1 MDYVQITQAD
11 RLEMLEKIG
20 APDVESFYANLPAEY
35 RLQRDLCLPPARSE
49 LQLQRDLEAMA
60 KLNNTATS
68 QSCFLGGGAYDHF
81 IPQVVNNMAAK
92 GEFVTAYTPYQ
103 AEASQGSLQAFFEF
117 QTQVT
122 RLTDL
127 DVSNASMYDG
137 ATAVIEGVLLA
148 LNSTGKR
155 RVLVG
160 ETLHPDYKT
169 VIKSY
174 LHDLA
179 AQYVEL
185 PATDGIIS
193 TDTITD
199 LIDNDTA
206 AVVIQSPN
214 VFGQIENWTKQFE
227 VAHSE
232 NKTMAI
238 AVFNPIAC
246 SFLKRPGACGAD
258 IAAGEGQPLGIPFQF
273 GGPYLGLFAA
283 RKKFMRKMPGRL
295 IGQTA
300 DKQGRRGFCL
310 TLQTREQH
318 IRGAKATSNICTN
331 QGLLAVR
338 ATIYMSAMGPR
349 GMQNVAKQCYH
360 KAHYLADQII
370 KLDGY
375 SRAFS
380 EAPGASGGGAFFHE
394 FVINCPSTAQTMI
407 DAGKKRSILP
417 GLCCEKLG
425 IGTANQLLIAV
436 TEKRTV
442 EELDALVSL
451 LKEGK

>member
-11 RLEMLEKIG
+11 RQAMLQKIG
-20 APDVESFYANLPAEY
+20 APSVEALYANLPPQY
-35 RLQRDLCLPPARSE
+35 RLERDLCLPAARSE
-49 LQLQRDLEAMA
+49 LSLQRDLAAMA
-60 KLNNTATS
+60 KLNHTATS
-68 QSCFLGGGAYDHF
+68 QACFLGGGAYDHF

-103 AEASQGSLQAFFEF
+103 AEASQGALQAFFEF

-127 DVSNASMYDG
+127 DVSNASLYDG
-137 ATAVIEGVLLA
+137 ATAIVEGVLMA

-160 ETLHPDYKT
+160 QTVNPQYRT
-169 VIKSY
+169 VIQSY
-174 LHDLA
+174 LTDLA
-179 AQYVEL
+179 AEYVEL
-185 PATDGIIS
+185 PATNGVI
-193 TDTITD
+193 DTATIEQH
-199 LIDNDTA
+199 IDNDTA

-227 VAHSE
+227 VAHSQD
-232 NKTMAI
+232 KTMAI
-238 AVFNPIAC
+238 AIFNPIA
-246 SFLKRPGACGAD
+246 SAMLKRPGSCGAD
-258 IAAGEGQPLGIPFQF
+258 IAAGEGQPLGIPFQY
-273 GGPYLGLFAA
+273 GGPWLGLFAA
-283 RKKFMRKMPGRL
+283 SKKYMRKMPGRL

-300 DKQGRRGFCL
+300 DKHGRRGFCL

-338 ATIYMSAMGPR
+338 ATVYMSAMGPR
-349 GMQNVAKQCYH
+349 GMQTVAQQCYH
-360 KAHYLADQII
+360 KAHYLADAIS

-375 SRAFS
+375 AL
-380 EAPGASGGGAFFHE
+380 AYSGNFFHE
-394 FVINCPSTAQTMI
+394 FVVNCPVKAGDI
-407 DAGKKRSILP
+407 IKAGKAQQILP
-417 GLCCEKLG
+417 GLCCKKLG
-425 IGTANQLLIAV
+425 IGDEKQLLIAV
-436 TEKRTV
+436 TEKRTI

>member
-11 RLEMLEKIG
+11 RQAMLQKIG
-20 APDVESFYANLPAEY
+20 APSVEALYANLPPQY
-35 RLQRDLCLPPARSE
+35 RLDRDLCLPAARSE
-49 LQLQRDLEAMA
+49 LSLQRDLAAMA
-60 KLNNTATS
+60 KLNHTATS
-68 QSCFLGGGAYDHF
+68 QACFLGGGAYDHF

-103 AEASQGSLQAFFEF
+103 AEASQGALQAFFEF

-127 DVSNASMYDG
+127 DVSNASLYDG
-137 ATAVIEGVLLA
+137 ATAIDEGVLMA

-160 ETLHPDYKT
+160 DTVNPQYRT
-169 VIKSY
+169 VIQSY
-174 LHDLA
+174 LTDLA
-179 AQYVEL
+179 AEYVEL
-185 PATDGIIS
+185 PATNGVI
-193 TDTITD
+193 DTATIQKH
-199 LIDNDTA
+199 IDNDTA

-227 VAHSE
+227 IAHSQD
-232 NKTMAI
+232 KTMAI
-238 AVFNPIAC
+238 AIFNPIA
-246 SFLKRPGACGAD
+246 SAMLKRPGSCGAD
-258 IAAGEGQPLGIPFQF
+258 IAAGEGQPLGIPFQY
-273 GGPYLGLFAA
+273 GGPWLGLFAA
-283 RKKFMRKMPGRL
+283 KKNLMRKMPGRL

-300 DKQGRRGFCL
+300 DKHGRRGFCL

-338 ATIYMSAMGPR
+338 ATVYMSAMGPR
-349 GMQNVAKQCYH
+349 GMQTVAQQCYH
-360 KAHYLADQII
+360 KAHYLADAIS

-375 SRAFS
+375 SLAFD
-380 EAPGASGGGAFFHE
+380 GQFFHE
-394 FVINCPSTAQTMI
+394 FVINCSTDAKAIIT
-407 DAGKKRSILP
+407 AGKAKQMLP

-425 IGTANQLLIAV
+425 IGNSKQLLIAV

-442 EELDALVSL
+442 EELDALIQL
-451 LKEGK
+451 LKEVK

>member
-11 RLEMLEKIG
+11 RLAMLEKIG
-20 APDVESFYANLPAEY
+20 APDIESFYANLPTEY
-35 RLQRDLCLPPARSE
+35 RLKGDLNLPAARSE
-49 LQLQRDLEAMA
+49 LQLQRDLAAMGN
-60 KLNNTATS
+60 LNQTATS
-68 QSCFLGGGAYDHF
+68 QSCFLGAGAYDHF

-92 GEFVTAYTPYQ
+92 SEFVTAYTPYQ
-103 AEASQGSLQAFFEF
+103 AEASQGALQAFFEF

-127 DVSNASMYDG
+127 DVSNASLYDG
-137 ATAVIEGVLLA
+137 ATAIIEGVLMA
-148 LNSTGKR
+148 LNTTGKR

-160 ETLHPDYKT
+160 STTHPDYKA
-169 VIKSY
+169 VIQSY

-179 AQYVEL
+179 CDYIEL
-185 PATDGIIS
+185 PATDGIIAV
-193 TDTITD
+193 DTIKQHM
-199 LIDNDTA
+199 DNDTA
-206 AVVIQSPN
+206 ALVIQSPN
-214 VFGQIENWTKQFE
+214 VFGQIENWTQQFE
-227 VAHSE
+227 IAHSE

-238 AVFNPIAC
+238 AVFNPIA
-246 SFLKRPGACGAD
+246 SSLLKRPGSCGAD

-283 RKKFMRKMPGRL
+283 SKKYTRKMPGRL
-295 IGQTA
+295 IGQTK
-300 DKQGRRGFCL
+300 DKQDRRGFCL

-360 KAHYLADQII
+360 KAHYLADQIA

-375 SRAFS
+375 SLAY
-380 EAPGASGGGAFFHE
+380 AGNFFHE
-394 FVINCPSTAQTMI
+394 FVINCKAPSQTII
-407 DAGKKRSILP
+407 DAGKAQGILA
-417 GLCCEKLG
+417 GLNCEKLG
-425 IGTANQLLIAV
+425 IGKADQLLIAV

-442 EELDALVSL
+442 QELDALVSL
-451 LKEGK
+451 LKEVK

>member
-11 RLEMLEKIG
+11 RQAMLQKIG
-20 APDVESFYANLPAEY
+20 APSVEALYANLPPQY
-35 RLQRDLCLPPARSE
+35 RLDRDLCLPAARSE
-49 LQLQRDLEAMA
+49 LSLQRDLAAMA
-60 KLNNTATS
+60 KLNHTATS
-68 QSCFLGGGAYDHF
+68 QACFLGGGAYDHF

-103 AEASQGSLQAFFEF
+103 AEASQGALQAFFEF

-127 DVSNASMYDG
+127 DVSNASLYDG
-137 ATAVIEGVLLA
+137 ATAIVEGVLMA

-160 ETLHPDYKT
+160 DTVNPQYRT
-169 VIKSY
+169 VIQSY
-174 LHDLA
+174 LTDLA
-179 AQYVEL
+179 AEYVEL
-185 PATDGIIS
+185 PATNGVI
-193 TDTITD
+193 DTATIQKH
-199 LIDNDTA
+199 IDNDTA

-227 VAHSE
+227 IAHSQD
-232 NKTMAI
+232 KTMAI
-238 AVFNPIAC
+238 AIFNPIA
-246 SFLKRPGACGAD
+246 SAMLKRPGSCGAD
-258 IAAGEGQPLGIPFQF
+258 IAAGEGQPLGIPFQY
-273 GGPYLGLFAA
+273 GGPWLGLFAA
-283 RKKFMRKMPGRL
+283 KKNLMRKMPGRL

-300 DKQGRRGFCL
+300 DKHGRRGFCL

-338 ATIYMSAMGPR
+338 ATVYMSAMGPR
-349 GMQNVAKQCYH
+349 GMQTVAQQCYH
-360 KAHYLADQII
+360 KAHYLADAIS

-375 SRAFS
+375 SLAFD
-380 EAPGASGGGAFFHE
+380 GQFFHE
-394 FVINCPSTAQTMI
+394 FVINCSTDAKAIIT
-407 DAGKKRSILP
+407 AGKAKQMLP

-425 IGTANQLLIAV
+425 IGNSKQLLIAV

-442 EELDALVSL
+442 EELDALIQL
-451 LKEGK
+451 LKEVK

>member
-20 APDVESFYANLPAEY
+20 APDVQSLYANLPMEY

-68 QSCFLGGGAYDHF
+68 QACFLGGGAYDHF

-160 ETLHPDYKT
+160 ETVHPDYKT

-193 TDTITD
+193 TDTITQ

-227 VAHSE
+227 VAHSQD
-232 NKTMAI
+232 KTMAI

-283 RKKFMRKMPGRL
+283 SKKFMRKMPGRL

-300 DKQGRRGFCL
+300 DKHGRRGFCL

-360 KAHYLADQII
+360 KAHYLAEQIS
-370 KLDGY
+370 KLEGY

-380 EAPGASGGGAFFHE
+380 ETSGGGAFFHE
-394 FVINCPSTAQTMI
+394 FVINCPSTAQAI
-407 DAGKKRSILP
+407 IEAGKKRSILP
-417 GLCCEKLG
+417 GLCCEKFG
-425 IGTANQLLIAV
+425 IGSANQLLIAV

>member
-11 RLEMLEKIG
+11 RQAMLQKIG
-20 APDVESFYANLPAEY
+20 ASSVEDLYGSLPPQY
-35 RLQRDLCLPPARSE
+35 RLGRDLCLPAARSE
-49 LQLQRDLEAMA
+49 LQLQRDLAAMA
-60 KLNNTATS
+60 KLNNTASS

-103 AEASQGSLQAFFEF
+103 AEASQGALQAFFEF

-127 DVSNASMYDG
+127 DVSNASLYDG
-137 ATAVIEGVLLA
+137 ATAIVEGVLMA

-160 ETLHPDYKT
+160 ATVNPQYRT

-174 LHDLA
+174 LTDLA
-179 AQYVEL
+179 AEYVEL
-185 PATDGIIS
+185 PATDGVIAES
-193 TDTITD
+193 TIQTALT
-199 LIDNDTA
+199 NDTA

-227 VAHSE
+227 IAHSQD
-232 NKTMAI
+232 KTMAI
-238 AVFNPIAC
+238 AIFNPIAC
-246 SFLKRPGACGAD
+246 AMLKRPGACGAD
-258 IAAGEGQPLGIPFQF
+258 IAAGEGQPLGIPFQY
-273 GGPYLGLFAA
+273 GGPWLGLFAA
-283 RKKFMRKMPGRL
+283 KKTLMRKMPGRL

-300 DKQGRRGFCL
+300 DKHGRRGFCL

-338 ATIYMSAMGPR
+338 ATVYMSAMGPR
-349 GMQNVAKQCYH
+349 GMQTVAKQCYH
-360 KAHYLADQII
+360 KAHYLADAISR
-370 KLDGY
+370 LDGY
-375 SRAFS
+375 SLAY
-380 EAPGASGGGAFFHE
+380 PGNFFHE
-394 FVINCPSTAQTMI
+394 FVINCPTNAANVI
-407 DAGKKRSILP
+407 LAGKKVGILP
-417 GLCCEKLG
+417 GLCCKKLG
-425 IGTANQLLIAV
+425 VGNEKQLLIAV

-442 EELDALVSL
+442 EELDALVAL
-451 LKEGK
+451 LKEVK